1 MKINYLKIISL
12 GSITVGCLLGM
23 SCFSAMGD
31 LILLTMTRWGLS
43 WWLAAVE
50 SLVIMV
56 TFVISCR

>member
-1 MKINYLKIISL
+1 MIRILSL
-12 GSITVGCLLGM
+12 TSPGSITVGCLLGM
-23 SCFSAMGD
+23 CCFSAMGD
-31 LILLTMTRWGLS
+31 LILLTMTKWGLS